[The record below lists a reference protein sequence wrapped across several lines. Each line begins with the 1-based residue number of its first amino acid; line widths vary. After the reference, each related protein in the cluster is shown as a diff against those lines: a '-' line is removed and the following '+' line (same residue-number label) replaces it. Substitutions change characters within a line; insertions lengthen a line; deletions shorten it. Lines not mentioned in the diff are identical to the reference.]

1 MCTVGQ
7 IRLSSIA
14 VIYVEKSCANHIIH
28 ISVDRIIDVFGKT
41 KNHKS
46 FMWSVYVLIILLYI

>member
-14 VIYVEKSCANHIIH
+14 VIYIEKSCANHIH
-28 ISVDRIIDVFGKT
+28 ISVDRIIYVFGKR
-41 KNHKS
+41 KNRKS
-46 FMWSVYVLIILLYI
+46 FMWSVYALIILLYI

>member
-41 KNHKS
+41 NHKS